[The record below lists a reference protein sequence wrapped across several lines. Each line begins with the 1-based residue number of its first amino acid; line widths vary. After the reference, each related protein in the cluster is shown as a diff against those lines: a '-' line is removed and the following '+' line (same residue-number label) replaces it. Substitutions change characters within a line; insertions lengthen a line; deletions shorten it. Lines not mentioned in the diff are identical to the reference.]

1 MSQPVQWDALPFERR
16 KRLKK
21 KVERAEAEV
30 MAGDESEVLLILV
43 SLNLDKMLDENDVR
57 RYLNF

>member
-1 MSQPVQWDALPFERR
+1 
-16 KRLKK
+16 
-21 KVERAEAEV
+21 